1 MPLLPKSDSAYADA
15 CEASVPFNDN
25 EREHASKDP
34 CFGFFSQEI
43 RGARLGA
50 SRGCDRHS
58 AAKLP
63 LSGTMYRSLPP
74 AQLLPTDAGQ

>member
-1 MPLLPKSDSAYADA
+1 MAFLPKSGSAYADA
-15 CEASVPFNDN
+15 WEAPVPLNDN

-50 SRGCDRHS
+50 SRGCDGQP

-63 LSGTMYRSLPP
+63 LGGR
-74 AQLLPTDAGQ
+74 